1 VEPAPRDRP
10 ADDLGGEAPFP
21 PSPASDPTLAADPRG
36 PLEAAFP
43 GAEILTVEPLAGG
56 RMNATYKAVVSGRPH
71 PYVVRMHLRGEETAR
86 REWEIARLVHGR
98 VPIPEIVWT
107 GASGGV
113 PASVQHFV
121 EGTSLAEVLARGND
135 NDCRQA
141 ARATGE
147 ALAAIGGF
155 TFRAAGFLGPGLEV
169 TEPHGPPSAMRRFIA
184 DCLFKGGAAERLG
197 EALAARVVN
206 FVQRTAHR
214 LDRLRDTK
222 CLVHADFNVHHVL
235 LRRVSNAWT
244 VAAVLDWEFAFSG
257 IPLWDVGSMLRRADA
272 LRPDFA
278 EPFARAFAER
288 GGELPQ
294 DWRALSRLL
303 DLMNLMEF
311 LTRPNAPAEV
321 YDEAIAWTAASMAAA
336 ETEVR

>member
-1 VEPAPRDRP
+1 MENPAPTAAP
-10 ADDLGGEAPFP
+10 A
-21 PSPASDPTLAADPRG
+21 TDPRG
-36 PLEAAFP
+36 PLSAAFP
-43 GAEILTVEPLAGG
+43 GADILSVEPLAGG
-56 RMNATYKAVVSGRPH
+56 RMNATYKAFVSGRPH

-107 GASGGV
+107 GVGDGNGN

-121 EGTSLAEVLARGND
+121 EGTPLADVLARGND

-141 ARATGE
+141 ARAAGE
-147 ALAAIGGF
+147 TLAAIGGF

-169 TEPHGPPSAMRRFIA
+169 TEPHGPPSAMRRYIA
-184 DCLFKGGAAERLG
+184 DCLFKGGAAEKLG
-197 EALAARVVN
+197 EPLAARVVN

-222 CLVHADFNVHHVL
+222 CLVHADFNVHHL
-235 LRRVSNAWT
+235 LMRRVENAWT

-257 IPLWDVGSMLRRADA
+257 VPLWDVGSMLRRADA

-278 EPFARAFAER
+278 EPFARSFAEH
-288 GGELPQ
+288 GGELPP

-311 LTRPNAPAEV
+311 LTRPNAPSEV
-321 YDEAIAWTAASMAAA
+321 SGQAIAWVAESMAAA
-336 ETEVR
+336 EA